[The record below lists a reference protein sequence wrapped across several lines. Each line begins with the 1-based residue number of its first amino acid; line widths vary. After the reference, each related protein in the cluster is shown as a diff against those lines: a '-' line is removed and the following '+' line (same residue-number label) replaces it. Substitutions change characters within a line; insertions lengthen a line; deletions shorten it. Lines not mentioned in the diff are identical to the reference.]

1 MSRGSTAPPRGIFAR
16 KAAARGARA
25 FIVEAHWAGREIK
38 REKFAPKERKRTTLR
53 EPGTSVKTDKKIG

>member
-1 MSRGSTAPPRGIFAR
+1 MSRGSTAPPRGISAR
-16 KAAARGARA
+16 KAAARGA

-38 REKFAPKERKRTTLR
+38 REKLAPKERKRTTLR